1 MSTSENLKW
10 KQTLEYVLQL
20 QTFYPVISFSE
31 IGLAFNTL
39 GKDPDCRVIILSG
52 NGKAFCSGIDLKD
65 LMDVGNIINSDEDTA
80 RKSLKLFNIVKD
92 YQNWFMEMEKVG
104 IYELCKVP
112 CLNPYITS
120 VHFWTFR
127 THPPT
132 LRQQK

>member
-1 MSTSENLKW
+1 MYINYKLFNL
-10 KQTLEYVLQL
+10 
-20 QTFYPVISFSE
+20 FFFSE

-104 IYELCKVP
+104 IYELIKGPKSLYYVSRFLEFFGP
-112 CLNPYITS
+112 
-120 VHFWTFR
+120 
-127 THPPT
+127 HPTPT
-132 LRQQK
+132 LRQDE

>member
-1 MSTSENLKW
+1 M
-10 KQTLEYVLQL
+10 
-20 QTFYPVISFSE
+20 
-31 IGLAFNTL
+31 AFNTL

-104 IYELCKVP
+104 IYELIKGPSLKAKFLYYVSRF
-112 CLNPYITS
+112 LGL
-120 VHFWTFR
+120 FR
-127 THPPT
+127 TPHLHPT
-132 LRQQK
+132 SG

>member
-1 MSTSENLKW
+1 MDNKLLNMYINYKLFNL
-10 KQTLEYVLQL
+10 
-20 QTFYPVISFSE
+20 FFFSE

-104 IYELCKVP
+104 IYELIKGPKSLYYVSRFLEFFGP
-112 CLNPYITS
+112 
-120 VHFWTFR
+120 
-127 THPPT
+127 HPTPT
-132 LRQQK
+132 LR

>member
-1 MSTSENLKW
+1 MYFNYRLFI
-10 KQTLEYVLQL
+10 L
-20 QTFYPVISFSE
+20 FFFSE

-104 IYELCKVP
+104 IYELSKGP
-112 CLNPYITS
+112 SLNLYVTS
-120 VHFWTFR
+120 AYFWTFSYPP
-127 THPPT
+127 THPP
-132 LRQQK
+132 

>member
-1 MSTSENLKW
+1 MDNKLLNMYINYKLFNL
-10 KQTLEYVLQL
+10 
-20 QTFYPVISFSE
+20 FFFSE

-104 IYELCKVP
+104 IYELIKGPKSLYYVSRFLEFFGP
-112 CLNPYITS
+112 
-120 VHFWTFR
+120 
-127 THPPT
+127 HPTPT
-132 LRQQK
+132 LRQDE

>member
-1 MSTSENLKW
+1 MYLNYRLFI
-10 KQTLEYVLQL
+10 L
-20 QTFYPVISFSE
+20 FFFSE

-120 VHFWTFR
+120 AHFWTFLN
-127 THPPT
+127 HPPYVSIKST
-132 LRQQK
+132 RCQQKLPNSFA

>member
-1 MSTSENLKW
+1 MYLNYRLFI
-10 KQTLEYVLQL
+10 L
-20 QTFYPVISFSE
+20 FFFSE

-104 IYELCKVP
+104 IYGLIKGP
-112 CLNPYITS
+112 SLNPYITS
-120 VHFWTFR
+120 ADFWTFSDPPPHS
-127 THPPT
+127 HPT
-132 LRQQK
+132 SG